1 MEDSAAV
8 PGQCSHTESSS
19 VLLSHRMMK
28 WPSEWLTEA
37 HHARDRAMCL
47 YTRGVEEGGGGG
59 GGGPVP
65 RQPSDVPPTGMF
77 PDHLAITLPFLSW
90 NFSKD
95 GCHTKLTK
103 WMCFSCPS
111 VHTGIDFYRAQ
122 EVTQKEKRIV
132 LLVFFVKMRECHFL
146 NKFIHKEHNSEIP

>member
-47 YTRGVEEGGGGG
+47 YTRGVEESGGGGG
-59 GGGPVP
+59 GGHLCLD
-65 RQPSDVPPTGMF
+65 SHLTFPPLGCFLITWPLLF
-77 PDHLAITLPFLSW
+77 PFFHETFL
-90 NFSKD
+90 KMAA
-95 GCHTKLTK
+95 HTKLTK
-103 WMCFSCPS
+103 LMCFSCPS
-111 VHTGIDFYRAQ
+111 VHTGVDFYRAQ
-122 EVTQKEKRIV
+122 EVTQKEKWIV

-146 NKFIHKEHNSEIP
+146 NKFIHKEGIT